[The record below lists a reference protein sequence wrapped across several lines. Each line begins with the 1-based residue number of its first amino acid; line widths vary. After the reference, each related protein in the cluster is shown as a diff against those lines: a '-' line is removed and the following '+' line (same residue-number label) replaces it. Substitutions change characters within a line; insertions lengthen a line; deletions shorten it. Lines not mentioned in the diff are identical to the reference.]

1 VKIAQVA
8 SLIESIPPKRYGGA
22 ERIVSYLTEEL
33 VAQGHEVTLFASEQS
48 VTAAKLVACCQQ
60 PLRLDPRVKDVIP
73 HYMIMLDNVRTMAA
87 DFDIIHVHFDQ
98 FHFPVLYADA
108 QRTLTTLHGRQD
120 LPDLQLLY
128 RAFPGMQL
136 VSVSDAQRAPIPCAN
151 FVATVQHGLPLG
163 LLEPNPTPCRNYLAF
178 LGRISPEKG
187 VERAVAIARAAS
199 LPLKI
204 AAKIDRLDEPYFEST
219 IAPLLEPP
227 RVEFVGEIDEVTKE
241 KFLGEAL
248 ALLFPIDWPEPFG
261 LVMIESMAC
270 GTPVIAFDK
279 GAVREIIDEG
289 VTGHVVQSVPDA
301 IEALRRVLAF
311 DRTRV
316 RQRFEE
322 RFSASRM
329 AADYVRV
336 YQQLLDRSGRSR
348 RSADRHRRAPMAARA
363 ASRQA
368 TSRRPP
374 RGIPS

>member
-1 VKIAQVA
+1 
-8 SLIESIPPKRYGGA
+8 
-22 ERIVSYLTEEL
+22 
-33 VAQGHEVTLFASEQS
+33 
-48 VTAAKLVACCQQ
+48 
-60 PLRLDPRVKDVIP
+60 
-73 HYMIMLDNVRTMAA
+73 MIMLDKVRRMAA
-87 DFDIIHVHFDQ
+87 AFDIIHVHFDQ
-98 FHFPVLYADA
+98 FHFPVLYAHT

-128 RAFPGMQL
+128 RAFPGMPL
-136 VSVSDAQRAPIPCAN
+136 VSISDAQRAPIPCAN
-151 FVATVQHGLPLG
+151 FHATVQHGLPLG
-163 LLEPNPTPCRNYLAF
+163 LLKPISNPRRNYLAF

-187 VERAVAIARAAS
+187 VDRAVTIARAAN

-204 AAKIDRLDEPYFEST
+204 AAKIDRLDESYFHSA

-241 KFLGEAL
+241 RFLGDAL

-261 LVMIESMAC
+261 LVIIEAMAC

-289 VTGHVVQSVPDA
+289 VTGHVVQTVPDA
-301 IEALRRVLAF
+301 IEALGRIPAL

-316 RQRFEE
+316 RQRFEQ

-336 YQQLLDRSGRSR
+336 YQQLLDRSGT
-348 RSADRHRRAPMAARA
+348 DRHRRPPMAKPA

-368 TSRRPP
+368 APGRSP
-374 RGIPS
+374 RGGIPS